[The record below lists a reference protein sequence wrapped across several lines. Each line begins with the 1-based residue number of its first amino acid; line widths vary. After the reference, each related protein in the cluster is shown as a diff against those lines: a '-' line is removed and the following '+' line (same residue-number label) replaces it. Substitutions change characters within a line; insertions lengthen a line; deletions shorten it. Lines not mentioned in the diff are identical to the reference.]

1 MTSDAKIGLLLGL
14 IFIFV
19 IAFIING
26 LPRFQA
32 VANNNELTT
41 TMVSAP
47 NGTLGIGGN
56 ERRVQ
61 ENFDWRAP
69 AEEQPRAAVQMP
81 IEEKEDIRFTMKLPQ
96 ETSPIQQPLILEP
109 SPAAPAAGQVAK
121 EAEPSPAQPT
131 EQAAS
136 PLPQEKPEAAKIEPP
151 KSAASKE
158 YVVAEGDT
166 LGAIA
171 KKLYGP
177 KAGSTSANITRI
189 FQANRQILKS
199 PDDIQVGQKLTI
211 PLAGASGPAANKNE
225 SESSLSGALFEKAV
239 ALGKKAGI
247 LKADAPR
254 QSGSTPSTG
263 SGLTPSSPPKG
274 SKAKPAGQT
283 SARSAEPYV
292 VQEGDSL
299 SRIAARQLGDSSRY
313 LEIAK
318 LNGLKDPDTLDVGT
332 PLKMPA
338 R

>member
-32 VANNNELTT
+32 AANNSELTT

-61 ENFDWRAP
+61 DNFDWRAP
-69 AEEQPRAAVQMP
+69 ADQQPHTMVQMP
-81 IEEKEDIRFTMKLPQ
+81 IEEKEDVRFTMKLPQ
-96 ETSPIQQPLILEP
+96 ETSVVQEPLVLEP
-109 SPAAPAAGQVAK
+109 APAAPTTEQVTQG
-121 EAEPSPAQPT
+121 AEPSPAQPVA
-131 EQAAS
+131 QAAE
-136 PLPQEKPEAAKIEPP
+136 PLPQEKPEAAKTETP
-151 KSAASKE
+151 KAAASRE

-166 LGAIA
+166 LGGIA
-171 KKLYGP
+171 KKFYGP
-177 KAGSTSANITRI
+177 QEGNKSANITKI
-189 FQANRQILKS
+189 FEANRQILKS
-199 PDDIQVGQKLTI
+199 VDDIYVGQKLTI
-211 PLAGASGPAANKNE
+211 PSLGASGPAANKAE
-225 SESSLSGALFEKAV
+225 SESSLSSAIFEKAV
-239 ALGKKAGI
+239 AIGKKAGI
-247 LKADAPR
+247 LKTDTPR
-254 QSGSTPSTG
+254 QNGAAPSTG
-263 SGLTPSSPPKG
+263 SGQTSSSA
-274 SKAKPAGQT
+274 SKASKTKPAGQT
-283 SARSAEPYV
+283 SARPVASYV

-299 SRIAARQLGDSSRY
+299 SRIAARQLGDANRY

>member
-61 ENFDWRAP
+61 EGFDWRVP

-96 ETSPIQQPLILEP
+96 EISPVQQPLILEP
-109 SPAAPAAGQVAK
+109 LPAAPVAEQVA
-121 EAEPSPAQPT
+121 EAEPSPAQPA
-131 EQAAS
+131 EQAAE
-136 PLPQEKPEAAKIEPP
+136 PLPQEKPEVAKIEPP
-151 KSAASKE
+151 KPAASKE

-171 KKLYGP
+171 KKLYGSE
-177 KAGSTSANITRI
+177 AGSTSANITRI

-199 PDDIQVGQKLTI
+199 PDDIHVGQKLTI
-211 PLAGASGPAANKNE
+211 PMVGASGPAANK
-225 SESSLSGALFEKAV
+225 SESSLSGSLFEKAV
-239 ALGKKAGI
+239 AIGKKAGI
-247 LKADAPR
+247 LKADGPR
-254 QSGSTPSTG
+254 E
-263 SGLTPSSPPKG
+263 G
-274 SKAKPAGQT
+274 SKAKPAAQT
-283 SARSAEPYV
+283 PARPAASYI

>member
-26 LPRFQA
+26 LPRFQS

-61 ENFDWRAP
+61 DNFDWRTP

-81 IEEKEDIRFTMKLPQ
+81 IEEKEDVRFTMKLPQ
-96 ETSPIQQPLILEP
+96 EISPVQQPLILEP
-109 SPAAPAAGQVAK
+109 SPAAPVAEQVAK
-121 EAEPSPAQPT
+121 EAEPSPAQPV
-131 EQAAS
+131 EQAAE
-136 PLPQEKPEAAKIEPP
+136 PLPQEKPEVAKIEPP
-151 KSAASKE
+151 RPAASKE

-171 KKLYGP
+171 RKLYGSE
-177 KAGSTSANITRI
+177 AGSTSANITRI

-199 PDDIQVGQKLTI
+199 PDDIHVGQKLTI
-211 PLAGASGPAANKNE
+211 PSTGASGPAANKSQ
-225 SESSLSGALFEKAV
+225 SESSLSSALFEKAV
-239 ALGKKAGI
+239 AIGKKAGI

-254 QSGSTPSTG
+254 E
-263 SGLTPSSPPKG
+263 G
-274 SKAKPAGQT
+274 SKAKPAAQT
-283 SARSAEPYV
+283 PARAAASYV

>member
-61 ENFDWRAP
+61 EGFDWRTP
-69 AEEQPRAAVQMP
+69 ADEQPRTTPQMP
-81 IEEKEDIRFTMKLPQ
+81 IEEKKDFRFMMKFPE
-96 ETSPIQQPLILEP
+96 ETSVIQEPAILDP
-109 SPAAPAAGQVAK
+109 SPAAPPVEQVAK
-121 EAEPSPAQPT
+121 EVEPAPAEQVS
-131 EQAAS
+131 E
-136 PLPQEKPEAAKIEPP
+136 PLPQEKPEVARIEPP
-151 KSAASKE
+151 KPAASKE

-166 LGAIA
+166 LGGIA

-177 KAGSTSANITRI
+177 EQGNKSANITRI
-189 FQANRQILKS
+189 FQANRQTLKS
-199 PDDIQVGQKLTI
+199 PDDIYVGQKLTI
-211 PLAGASGPAANKNE
+211 PPLGASGPAANKSEN
-225 SESSLSGALFEKAV
+225 ESSLSDSLFEKAV
-239 ALGKKAGI
+239 AIGKKAGI
-247 LKADAPR
+247 LKADGPR
-254 QSGSTPSTG
+254 EAG
-263 SGLTPSSPPKG
+263 
-274 SKAKPAGQT
+274 KAKPAAQT
-283 SARSAEPYV
+283 SARPVASYV

>member
-32 VANNNELTT
+32 VANNSELTT

-61 ENFDWRAP
+61 DNFDWRTP
-69 AEEQPRAAVQMP
+69 AEQQPSTMVQMP
-81 IEEKEDIRFTMKLPQ
+81 LEEKEDIRFTMKLPQ
-96 ETSPIQQPLILEP
+96 ETSVIQEPLVLEP
-109 SPAAPAAGQVAK
+109 APAAPAAEQVAK
-121 EAEPSPAQPT
+121 EVEPAPVA
-131 EQAAS
+131 QAAE
-136 PLPQEKPEAAKIEPP
+136 PLPQEKPEPAKTEPP
-151 KSAASKE
+151 KPAASRE

-166 LGAIA
+166 LGGIA

-177 KAGSTSANITRI
+177 QEGNKSANITKI
-189 FQANRQILKS
+189 FEANRQILKS
-199 PDDIQVGQKLTI
+199 VDDIYVGQKLAI
-211 PLAGASGPAANKNE
+211 PSLEVSGRAANKTE
-225 SESSLSGALFEKAV
+225 SESSLTDAIFEKAV
-239 ALGKKAGI
+239 AIGKKAGI

-254 QSGSTPSTG
+254 QNHAAPSTG
-263 SGLTPSSPPKG
+263 SGQTSSTAPKAG
-274 SKAKPAGQT
+274 KTKPAAQT
-283 SARSAEPYV
+283 SARSAESYV
-292 VQEGDSL
+292 VQDGDSL

-318 LNGLKDPDTLDVGT
+318 LNGLKNPDTLDVGT